1 MRVVGIDGCPGGWFG
16 FVLAEGATATA
27 APTVAGV
34 LSAVGP
40 VDVAAIDVPIGL
52 PRRGP
57 RAADVAARA
66 RLGARRS
73 TVFLTPARQVLEAPT
88 LAEAVAVSRAR
99 TGVGVSAQAYQLRSR
114 VLEVDGWVRTADVDA
129 REAHPEVSFAV
140 MSGGPLTTSKKTW
153 AGVTERLAL
162 LSSHGV
168 EVPSD
173 LGSAGAVAGPDDVVD
188 AAAVAWTARRIATGH
203 ATCIPSVPED
213 LDGWPSA
220 IWA

>member
-16 FVLAEGATATA
+16 LVLGEGTTAAA
-27 APTVAGV
+27 APTVAEL

-40 VDVAAIDVPIGL
+40 VDVAAIDIPIGL
-52 PRRGP
+52 PRGGP

-66 RLGARRS
+66 RLSARRA
-73 TVFLTPARQVLEAPT
+73 TVFLTPVREALEAPT
-88 LAEAVAVSRAR
+88 LAEAVVVSRAR

-114 VLEVDGWVRTADVDA
+114 VLEVDAWVRAADVDA
-129 REAHPEVSFAV
+129 REAHPEVSFAE

-168 EVPSD
+168 EIPSD
-173 LGSAGAVAGPDDVVD
+173 LGRAGLVAGPDDVVD
-188 AAAVAWTARRIATGH
+188 AAAAAWTARRVATGH
-203 ATCIPSVPED
+203 ATCLPSAPED
-213 LDGWPSA
+213 LDGWPCA